1 VLCLFGCAKHRT
13 TQFTEVLRNQELYV
27 EFDFRPQG
35 SNKKIQ
41 RRASVDSSKQP
52 GAERKSRADERSG
65 RSGRDLSIQPT
76 MDADASSVAASL
88 SEDFQAAAK
97 TVTRAVKDQATDF
110 ASGVGQ
116 ELSKTAESQ
125 KARGVETIQCFARAA
140 VNAAQELE
148 GQSPGVANSIREA
161 ARKVEDFSENLNGR
175 SVDEL
180 LKSSSELAR
189 SQPLLFI
196 GLSVAAGFAMA
207 RFLKSSAENSNPS
220 SAQAGT
226 LVGS

>member
-1 VLCLFGCAKHRT
+1 LTFDLKRT
-13 TQFTEVLRNQELYV
+13 
-27 EFDFRPQG
+27 
-35 SNKKIQ
+35 KKQ
-41 RRASVDSSKQP
+41 RRVSVDNRKQP
-52 GAERKSRADERSG
+52 GPGMSSRAQERS
-65 RSGRDLSIQPT
+65 SGSERDLSIQPA
-76 MDADASSVAASL
+76 MDADASDIETSL
-88 SEDFQAAAK
+88 SDDLKAAAK
-97 TVTRAVKDQATDF
+97 TVTRAVKDQAADF

-125 KARGVETIQCFARAA
+125 KARGVETIHCFARAA
-140 VNAAQELE
+140 ANAAQELE

-161 ARKVEDFSENLNGR
+161 VRKVEDFSEHLNGR

-207 RFLKSSAENSNPS
+207 RFLKSSADHSNPA
-220 SAQAGT
+220 SAKAGT